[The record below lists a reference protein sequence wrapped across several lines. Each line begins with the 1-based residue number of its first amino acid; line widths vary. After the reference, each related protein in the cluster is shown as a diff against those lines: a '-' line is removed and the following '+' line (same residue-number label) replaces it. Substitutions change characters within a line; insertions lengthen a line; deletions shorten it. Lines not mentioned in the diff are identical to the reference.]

1 MENLQGGMLALEHR
15 YTVDAEVGRQGLA
28 TVYRG
33 TQHPFDR
40 AVLIR
45 AYDLFEEA
53 PDAETLV
60 ALVKQGAQRASVL
73 DHEGVLRVVDYGEL
87 SSDVPFV
94 VCERG
99 SGPTLAAFLEQSGTL
114 TLEEVVGLVERVG
127 RIVDEAHMKNV
138 VHGNLSSEVVI
149 LPQKD
154 VQRAHVGQ
162 FALQIPM
169 SEIRKIEGA
178 MLSFG
183 LVSGLAPELFAA
195 GAKPTRASDIYA
207 IGTLAYMALS
217 GQHPFFDDV
226 NDTSE
231 GLLAIQTGKARD
243 LGEFGFSEAIWA
255 ALSPALDRNPDARP
269 ECAQELADA
278 LREAAFPAPK
288 TEVKAERERSAPV
301 ADPTDFDEELDDV
314 SAPTPGAVAWGAILF
329 VLILSNVAWFTYAG
343 KESQSVAPLTDPVR
357 PTVLRPG
364 VEIDSVPSGARV
376 SLQGDTPSVLGETPL
391 AINPSIGAN
400 GEATLFIEKRGYDTL
415 EVNLVPAAEGNR
427 LVIKLK
433 PNTP

>member
-45 AYDLFEEA
+45 AYDLFEES

-114 TLEEVVGLVERVG
+114 TLEEVVGLVDRVG

-154 VQRAHVGQ
+154 VQRAHVGL
-162 FALQIPM
+162 FALQVPM
-169 SEIRKIEGA
+169 SEIRKIDGA

-183 LVSGLAPELFAA
+183 LVSGLAPELFAE
-195 GAKPTRASDIYA
+195 GAMPTRASDIYA
-207 IGTLAYMALS
+207 LGTLAYMALS

-243 LGEFGFSEAIWA
+243 LAEFGFSEAIWA

-288 TEVKAERERSAPV
+288 AEVKAERERSALVEEPV
-301 ADPTDFDEELDDV
+301 DFDEELDDV

-329 VLILSNVAWFTYAG
+329 VLIVSNVAWFTYAG
-343 KESQSVAPLTDPVR
+343 KESHSVEPVTEAVR

-364 VEIDSVPSGARV
+364 VEIDSIPSGARV

-391 AINPSIGAN
+391 ALNPSIGAN

>member
-15 YTVDAEVGRQGLA
+15 YTVDAEAGRQGLA

-45 AYDLFEEA
+45 AYDLFEES

-73 DHEGVLRVVDYGEL
+73 DHEGILRVVDYGEL

-114 TLEEVVGLVERVG
+114 TLEEVVGLVDRVG

-183 LVSGLAPELFAA
+183 LVSGLAPELFAE
-195 GAKPTRASDIYA
+195 GATPTRASDIYA

-243 LGEFGFSEAIWA
+243 LAEFGFSEAIWA
-255 ALSPALDRNPDARP
+255 ALSPSLDRNPDARP

-278 LREAAFPAPK
+278 LREAAFPTPK
-288 TEVKAERERSAPV
+288 TEVKAERERFAPIDD
-301 ADPTDFDEELDDV
+301 AADFDEDDDV
-314 SAPTPGAVAWGAILF
+314 SSPTPGAIAWGAILF
-329 VLILSNVAWFTYAG
+329 VLILSNVAWFSYAG
-343 KESQSVAPLTDPVR
+343 KESQAVEPMTEHVR

-364 VEIDSVPSGARV
+364 VEIDSIPSGARV

-400 GEATLFIEKRGYDTL
+400 GEATLFIEKRGYDPL
-415 EVNLVPAAEGNR
+415 EVNLVPAADGNR

-433 PNTP
+433 SNTP

>member
-28 TVYRG
+28 TVYKG

-40 AVLIR
+40 SVLIR
-45 AYDLFEEA
+45 AFDLFEASPEA
-53 PDAETLV
+53 EALV
-60 ALVKQGAQRASVL
+60 ALVKKGAQLSSVL

-87 SSDVPFV
+87 NSEVPFV

-114 TLEEVVGLVERVG
+114 TLEEVVGLIDRVG

-138 VHGNLSSEVVI
+138 VHGNLSAEVVI

-169 SEIRKIEGA
+169 SEIRKIDGA

-183 LVSGLAPELFAA
+183 LVSGLAPELFAEGSA
-195 GAKPTRASDIYA
+195 PTRSSDVYA
-207 IGTLAYMALS
+207 IGTLAYMALA

-231 GLLAIQTGKARD
+231 GLLAIQTGKPRP
-243 LGEFGFSEAIWA
+243 LTEFGFSEAIWT
-255 ALSPALDRNPDARP
+255 ALCSALDRNPDARP

-278 LREAAFPAPK
+278 LRDAAFPAPK
-288 TEVKAERERSAPV
+288 AEVRPDRPRPETIEEV
-301 ADPTDFDEELDDV
+301 EDFDDDLEDI
-314 SAPTPGAVAWGAILF
+314 SAPTPGAVAWG
-329 VLILSNVAWFTYAG
+329 VLLLALVLSNVAWFGFTG
-343 KESQSVAPLTDPVR
+343 KESNFSVPEVEPVR

-364 VEIDSVPSGARV
+364 VEIDTVPSGARV

-400 GEATLFIEKRGYDTL
+400 GEATLVVEKRGYDAL
-415 EVNLVPAAEGNR
+415 ELNLVPAAEGNR
-427 LVIKLK
+427 LVVKLK